1 MSESKRHLVVLAGD
15 EGGRTPVFFRPMIQ
29 YALDAAERAG
39 APSPAVAAGE
49 EAALRAAAAAPED
62 GTVLVVPAEAVLLSP
77 DSLRGLAAAHAASG
91 SACTEARAEGVPE
104 PAARCFRAG
113 DMAEA
118 LRRGA
123 RGFAEAARALGA
135 AEYRL
140 LDPDEALRAG
150 EFYGLCR
157 VEAVMRRRHNAAL
170 ARAGVDLLEPA
181 TTLIDPRCRIEAGVR
196 IDGCCTVVDSVLE
209 RGVMLERLCRV
220 VGSEIGQGSRLRR
233 GTCAESAFVGRG
245 CRAGPYASLR
255 PGSRLRDGAGLGTF
269 AELRT
274 AGRAFTSGRA

>member
-49 EAALRAAAAAPED
+49 EAALR
-62 GTVLVVPAEAVLLSP
+62 
-77 DSLRGLAAAHAASG
+77 GLAAAAHAASG

-150 EFYGLCR
+150 VYYGLCR

-170 ARAGVDLLEPA
+170 ARAGVDLREPS
-181 TTLIDPRCRIEAGVR
+181 TTLIDP
-196 IDGCCTVVDSVLE
+196 
-209 RGVMLERLCRV
+209 
-220 VGSEIGQGSRLRR
+220 
-233 GTCAESAFVGRG
+233 
-245 CRAGPYASLR
+245 GPYASLR